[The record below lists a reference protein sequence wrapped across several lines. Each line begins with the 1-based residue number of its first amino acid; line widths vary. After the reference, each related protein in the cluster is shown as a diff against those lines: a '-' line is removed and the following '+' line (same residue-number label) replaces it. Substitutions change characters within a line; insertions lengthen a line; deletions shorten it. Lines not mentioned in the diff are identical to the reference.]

1 MKKKVLR
8 TLSLILSLVMLASF
22 TGCNAIPDEDS
33 GKKESTKKEDGDG
46 KKKLNIALYLAGFQ
60 GDKSFLDIACNGLKL
75 AKEKYPDQIE
85 YKIIDGTFDT
95 TKWEPGLRDL
105 AEADPKYDI
114 IITGAYEMLET
125 AQLVAE
131 EYPDQKF
138 FFYDASFDYSDDGFK
153 NTYSMEFK
161 PNESSFLAGA
171 AGAFAAKAKGQKT
184 IGIVAGQ
191 DIPSINDF
199 VVGYIEGAQYVDKD
213 MKVLTSYVGNF
224 EDNAKGKELALA
236 QYNQGAQVIF
246 GAAGQAALGVFDAS
260 AEKNLYSIGCDSDQ
274 AILFEGGKEQK
285 KADLMVT
292 SALKNIDKALLNAIE
307 MYMEDKVPWGT
318 DAVLGIKEDGVA
330 IAENTYFEKILSQKD
345 RDALKEISE
354 KISSGEIKVDSALNM
369 DVKEVNKI
377 RDGARPN

>member
-1 MKKKVLR
+1 MRKKLLR
-8 TLSLILSLVMLASF
+8 TLSLVLSLVMLASL
-22 TGCNAIPDEDS
+22 TGCGMIPKEEED
-33 GKKESTKKEDGDG
+33 KKTNESKDDG
-46 KKKLNIALYLAGFQ
+46 KSEKMNIALYLAGFQ

-75 AKEKYPDQIE
+75 AKEKYPDKVE

-105 AEADPKYDI
+105 AEADPKYDL

-125 AQLVAE
+125 AQTVAE

-138 FFYDASFDYSDDGFK
+138 FFYDASFDYSNDGFK
-153 NTYSMEFK
+153 NVYSMEFK
-161 PNESSFLAGA
+161 PNESSFLSGA
-171 AGAFAAKAKGQKT
+171 AGALAAKAKNKKT
-184 IGIVAGQ
+184 IGIVAGM

-199 VVGYIEGAQYVDKD
+199 VVGYIEGAQYIDKD

-260 AEKNLYSIGCDSDQ
+260 AEKGLYSIGCDSDQ

-292 SALKNIDKALLNAIE
+292 SALKNIDKALLDGIE

-330 IAENTYFEKILSQKD
+330 VAQNKYYEKILSQED
-345 RDALKEISE
+345 RDTLEEIRG

-369 DVKEVNKI
+369 KVDEVNKI
-377 RDGARPN
+377 RDGARP

>member
-1 MKKKVLR
+1 MRKKLLR
-8 TLSLILSLVMLASF
+8 ILSLVLSLVMLASL
-22 TGCNAIPDEDS
+22 TGCGMIPKEEDDKKTTESKDGEKS
-33 GKKESTKKEDGDG
+33 GKM
-46 KKKLNIALYLAGFQ
+46 NIALYLAGFQ

-75 AKEKYPDQIE
+75 AKEKYPDKIE

-105 AEADPKYDI
+105 AEADPKYDL

-125 AQLVAE
+125 AQTVAE

-138 FFYDASFDYSDDGFK
+138 FFYDASFDYSNDGFK
-153 NTYSMEFK
+153 NVYSMEFK
-161 PNESSFLAGA
+161 PNESSFLSGA
-171 AGAFAAKAKGQKT
+171 AGALAAKAKNKKA
-184 IGIVAGQ
+184 IGIVAGM

-199 VVGYIEGAQYVDKD
+199 VVGYIEGAQYIDKD

-292 SALKNIDKALLNAIE
+292 SALKNIDKALLNGIE

-330 IAENTYFEKILSQKD
+330 ISQNKYYEKILSQKD
-345 RDALKEISE
+345 RDTLEEIRG
-354 KISSGEIKVDSALNM
+354 KIASGEIKVNSALNM
-369 DVKEVNKI
+369 KVDEVNKI
-377 RDGARPN
+377 RDGARP